1 MTAPVRKAYVAP
13 HAQWST
19 LAIIV
24 MPRSSRTGLDLAED
38 GSLRLR
44 VTAPPVD
51 GAANAAVL
59 RFLADVLDVP
69 RSRLS
74 IVSGETSRR
83 KRIVVAGMT
92 VEDLERRIQNA
103 IGFSR

>member
-1 MTAPVRKAYVAP
+1 MTAPVGKAYVAP
-13 HAQWST
+13 HARGSA
-19 LAIIV
+19 LSIIIK
-24 MPRSSRTGLDLAED
+24 PRSSRTGLELAED
-38 GSLRLR
+38 GSLRLS

-74 IVSGETSRR
+74 IASGETSRR
-83 KRIVVAGMT
+83 KRIVVAGMA
-92 VEDLERRIQNA
+92 VEDLERRIRNA
-103 IGFSR
+103 IDFSR